1 MGIFPYNYYNLK
13 IWLIKVLF
21 YELIYDIILKV
32 GKSRFFLLE
41 FRGLKMTD
49 AVKKVIIMIIRIL
62 LIIAGL
68 VLIRYYIAPFISLRV
83 INAGNIFGIGVGTV
97 MILTGALWNRLVE
110 LIKQLWQSTGGK
122 AFVSV
127 FCVLII
133 GFTSLFFITLGEI
146 ISHSHYSATDQK
158 VIIVLGC
165 QIRGDEPSMTLK
177 ARCNAAAEYLNEHP
191 DAVAV
196 ATGGQGADENLSEG
210 QCIYN
215 LLTEAG
221 IDGSRIYIEDEST
234 NTDENIKNSEKII
247 RENNLCDGTVAVAT
261 SDYHQLRADK
271 ICWHY
276 GLVAKSVPSQSTKFA
291 KPTFYTREVFANW
304 AQDIKNFPDDR

>member
-1 MGIFPYNYYNLK
+1 
-13 IWLIKVLF
+13 
-21 YELIYDIILKV
+21 
-32 GKSRFFLLE
+32 
-41 FRGLKMTD
+41 MTD

-110 LIKQLWQSTGGK
+110 LIKQLWQNTGGK

-191 DAVAV
+191 DAVAI

-221 IDGSRIYIEDEST
+221 IDGSRIYIEDKST
-234 NTDENIKNSEKII
+234 NTDANISNALEII
-247 RENNLCDGTVAVAT
+247 ESNGLSTDVAVAT
-261 SDYHQLRADK
+261 SEYHEYRASL
-271 ICWHY
+271 ICKKN
-276 GLVAKSVPSQSTKFA
+276 GLNAFAVPSASTKFA
-291 KPTFYTREVFANW
+291 KPTFFTREVFAVW
-304 AQDIKNFPDDR
+304 AQWI